1 MVHES
6 GNSETAV
13 MSQKAVSEA
22 FSSLED
28 QVVEIAS
35 GSSAPPIVLQASDG
49 VIALEDASTRPV
61 QALTSQIGYSAAGW
75 TSIQAHSTGRNLMS
89 KTTDDVEKIT
99 YTKTDGSSATLYGY
113 HVHLPAGDYQVSG
126 SYKEGYS
133 GGVYVSGI
141 IVDAAGVVSQS
152 AFAVVN
158 NSGGKTVDLT
168 LGDGGSLILYN
179 GVTKDGVD
187 STVTKFKKV
196 NLGIYPS
203 GADTTYTNYIGTT
216 LTAEFPVTVYGG
228 TFDWGTGILTSTLDS
243 SGAALATPQVYQL
256 TPQLFN
262 SRIGYNVIWSDCGT
276 TQVHYIAD
284 TKAYIEARIAAI
296 AASIINV

>member
-22 FSSLED
+22 LSSLEE

-49 VIALEDASTRPV
+49 VIVLEDASTRPV

-75 TSIQAHSTGRNLMS
+75 TSIQAHSTGRNLLS
-89 KTTDDVEKIT
+89 KTLDDIAT
-99 YTKTDGSSATLYGY
+99 ISYTKTDGSSSSTSGY
-113 HVHLPAGDYQVSG
+113 DISLPAGTYTIKAV
-126 SYKEGYS
+126 YKTGELTTGMYIN
-133 GGVYVSGI
+133 GFVL
-141 IVDAAGVVSQS
+141 DATRTVV
-152 AFAVVN
+152 A
-158 NSGGKTVDLT
+158 NSNFQLVIKATLRTVAAT
-168 LGDGGSLILYN
+168 VPDGGSIVLY
-179 GVTKDGVD
+179 
-187 STVTKFKKV
+187 STVGYETDRFARI
-196 NLGIYPS
+196 NMGIYLD
-203 GADTTYTNYIGTT
+203 GADTTYTDYIGTT

-228 TFDWGTGILTSTLDS
+228 TFDWGTGTLTSTLDS

-262 SRIGYNVIWSDCGT
+262 SHVGYNVIWSDCGT

-284 TKAYIEARIAAI
+284 TKTYIDARIAAI

>member
-22 FSSLED
+22 LSSLED

-89 KTTDDVEKIT
+89 KTTDDIT
-99 YTKTDGSSATLYGY
+99 TISYTRKDGSNSSQTGY
-113 HVHLPAGDYQVSG
+113 DISLPAGVYTIEAVYKTGMDTSGMYISGFILDATRTIVTDSSFQLVS
-126 SYKEGYS
+126 K
-133 GGVYVSGI
+133 
-141 IVDAAGVVSQS
+141 ATL
-152 AFAVVN
+152 N
-158 NSGGKTVDLT
+158 TVT
-168 LGDGGSLILYN
+168 ATVPDGGSIVLYS
-179 GVTKDGVD
+179 GSGAA
-187 STVTKFKKV
+187 SGKFPRV
-196 NLGIYPS
+196 NMGIYLD
-203 GADTTYTNYIGTT
+203 GTDTTYTDYIGTT

-243 SGAALATPQVYQL
+243 SGSALATPQVYQL

-284 TKAYIEARIAAI
+284 TKAYIDARIAAI